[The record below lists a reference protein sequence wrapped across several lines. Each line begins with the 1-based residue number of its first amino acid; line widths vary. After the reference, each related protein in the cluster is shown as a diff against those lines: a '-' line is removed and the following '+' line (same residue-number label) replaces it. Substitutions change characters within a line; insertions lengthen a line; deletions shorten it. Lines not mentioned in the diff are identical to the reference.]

1 MVIVGNAHSFRFGFG
16 VLAWQNPPLYLK
28 ENLRGIS
35 ELAFEVF

>member
-1 MVIVGNAHSFRFGFG
+1 MIGVVGAHPFRFGFG

-35 ELAFEVF
+35 ELAFESF